1 MNDTA
6 DSVFTA
12 PENQVDQDWPGL
24 ARHLARAGHDFETAP
39 PPRQF
44 ASGFG
49 NLNYRIIMD
58 GAPAVLRRPPPGPLP
73 PGANNMLR
81 EGRILRGLEGHFPL
95 APRCL
100 HLCEDTEVLGAPF
113 LIMDYRPGIVIS
125 GELPASHINAEQVG
139 EGLSDMLIQVL
150 GTLHAVDPAAAGLE
164 SLGRPEGFL
173 SRTALG
179 WAKRAELAWEGSTPA
194 VVAEILDWLDR
205 NPVREGPARLL
216 HNDFK
221 LDNMI
226 LNPETLAPRALI
238 DWDLGTRGDPL
249 WDLAVLLT
257 YWAEADDVPAMHDL
271 RQMPT
276 AQPGFPSRH
285 AMIERYAKHSG
296 NDVSEIRQYRVVAQF
311 RLAVVFRQ
319 IFRRFRDSGE
329 NNPRALTFDTLADGL
344 LAFTKDVM
352 AGRVD

>member
-1 MNDTA
+1 MSDVA

-12 PENQVDQDWPGL
+12 PENQVEQDWAGL
-24 ARHLARAGHDFETAP
+24 ARHLARAGHELEATP

-44 ASGFG
+44 AGGFG
-49 NLNYRIIMD
+49 NLNYRIIMN

-73 PGANNMLR
+73 PGANDMLR
-81 EGRILRGLEGHFPL
+81 EGRILHGLEGHFPL

-113 LIMDYRPGIVIS
+113 LIMDYRSGIVI
-125 GELPASHINAEQVG
+125 GGDLPASHANADKVG
-139 EGLSDMLIQVL
+139 EHLSDMLIQVL
-150 GTLHAVDPAAAGLE
+150 GTLHAVDPADAGLE
-164 SLGRPEGFL
+164 RLGRPEGFL
-173 SRTALG
+173 SRTAQG
-179 WAKRAELAWEGSTPA
+179 WAKRAELAWEGTAPT
-194 VVAEILDWLDR
+194 VVAEILDWLDH
-205 NPVREGPARLL
+205 NPVRESQACLL

-226 LNPETLAPRALI
+226 LDPETLAPRALI

-257 YWAEADDVPAMHDL
+257 YWAEADDVPAMLDL
-271 RQMPT
+271 KQMPT
-276 AQPGFPSRH
+276 ARRGFPSRH
-285 AMIERYAKHSG
+285 AMIERYARHSG
-296 NDVSEIRQYRVVAQF
+296 TDVSEIRQYRVVAQF

-344 LAFTKDVM
+344 LEFTRDVM